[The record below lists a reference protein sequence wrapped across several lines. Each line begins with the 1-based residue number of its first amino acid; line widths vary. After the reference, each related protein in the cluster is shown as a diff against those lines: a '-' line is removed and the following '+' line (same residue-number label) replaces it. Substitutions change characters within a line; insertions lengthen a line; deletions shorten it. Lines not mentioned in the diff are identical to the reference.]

1 MLDFIVKVDKNIVRL
16 QWITA
21 QEVNTSFYV
30 VQRST
35 DLNTWTTIARTNGN
49 GTTYKTNTYNA
60 VDPFPTKGVTY
71 YRIKEVDFD
80 GKLHYSPILSV
91 EMADKTPIKV
101 YPNPV
106 GANLNIAHGEETL
119 KSVAV
124 YNLVGQLVMNVSFEK
139 TNIGIMD
146 MSNLQQGQYTLLIHT
161 DKGFYSERVY
171 KAR

>member
-1 MLDFIVKVDKNIVRL
+1 M
-16 QWITA
+16 T
-21 QEVNTSFYV
+21 
-30 VQRST
+30 
-35 DLNTWTTIARTNGN
+35 TWTTIARTNGN

-60 VDPFPTKGVTY
+60 VDPFPTTGVTY

-91 EMADKTPIKV
+91 EMAEKTPIKV

-106 GANLNIAHGEETL
+106 GANLNIAHGEEIL

-146 MSNLQQGQYTLLIHT
+146 MSNLQQGQYTLLIYT